1 MRIVQVCPY
10 SWSARGGVQTHVRQL
25 SRLLSARG
33 HEVLVLAAGPLRHHD
48 ASAGAVADARRENT
62 DRPSIRMVGRSI
74 QIPFNGSLAPVC
86 VDPRCVAVISDALRA
101 FQPEVVH
108 VHEPFVPIVSLS
120 AVWLAPA
127 PVVATFHAYCP
138 PSVDA
143 WLSNV
148 ATRSL
153 WPVGRRIAV
162 SLSVSR
168 TAAAY
173 AVSRGGGQ
181 MRIVPNGVDVEAF
194 ARAHPASPTSGR
206 TLLWVGRLDRRKG
219 FDVAVRAFSTLCE
232 RYSDLSLL
240 VVGSGPCRRVVDDV
254 PHQVR
259 RRIVMM
265 GDVDD
270 DRLPSVYAAG
280 DVFIAPAVE
289 GESFG
294 VVLLEAM
301 ASGRPIVAA
310 GIEGY
315 RDVVRADIDAL
326 VVRPG
331 DAQALSD
338 AIARVLDDRPLA
350 RRLALAAQ
358 EGVRQFRWAAVTNTI
373 EQTYRELV
381 RTTVVKP
388 GDASWM
394 PREGAARGVARG
406 VAK

>member
-10 SWSARGGVQTHVRQL
+10 SWSARGGVQTHVRHL
-25 SRLLSARG
+25 SRVLSARG
-33 HEVLVLAAGPLRHHD
+33 HDVLVLAAGPLRHHH
-48 ASAGAVADARRENT
+48 ASTPTLADKGRDDT
-62 DRPSIRMVGRSI
+62 DRPTIRMIGRSI
-74 QIPFNGSLAPVC
+74 QIPFNGSVAPVC
-86 VDPRCVAVISDALRA
+86 VDPRCVPIVRDALRE
-101 FQPEVVH
+101 FRPDVVH
-108 VHEPFVPIVSLS
+108 VHEPFVPAVSLS
-120 AVWLAPA
+120 AVWLTTA

-143 WLSNV
+143 WLSRV
-148 ATRSL
+148 ATRCL

-162 SLSVSR
+162 RLSVSR
-168 TAAAY
+168 TAASY
-173 AVSRGGGQ
+173 AESRVGGD

-194 ARAHPASPTSGR
+194 ARALPASLTSGR

-219 FDVAVRAFSTLCE
+219 FDIAVRAFSALCE
-232 RYSDLSLL
+232 RYPDLSLL
-240 VVGSGPCRRVVDDV
+240 VVGSGPCRHVVDGV
-254 PHQVR
+254 PLHVR

-280 DVFIAPAVE
+280 DVFIAPAIE

-301 ASGRPIVAA
+301 AAGRPIVAT

-315 RDVVRADIDAL
+315 CDVVRADIDAL
-326 VVRPG
+326 VVRPR
-331 DAQALSD
+331 DAESLGE
-338 AIARVLDDRPLA
+338 AIARILDDRLLA
-350 RRLALAAQ
+350 SRLALAAKERVQ
-358 EGVRQFRWAAVTNTI
+358 QFGWAVVTDAI
-373 EQTYRELV
+373 EEIYRELV

-388 GDASWM
+388 GGAGWM
-394 PREGAARGVARG
+394 PRGAAARGVAPG